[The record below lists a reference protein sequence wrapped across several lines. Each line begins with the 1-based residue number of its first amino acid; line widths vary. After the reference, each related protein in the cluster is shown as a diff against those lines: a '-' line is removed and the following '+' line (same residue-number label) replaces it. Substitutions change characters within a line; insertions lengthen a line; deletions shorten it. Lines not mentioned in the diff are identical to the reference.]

1 MQIGGRE
8 VDEDKTLSQAPVSD
22 DFSPQKVSPYEL
34 LMRQSRKMG
43 GVATRTFDVTK
54 EFLRQDVSTL
64 HPDKILFGGKP
75 ADKFRAFQS
84 RPRGDNLRD
93 SSSPVTGSVA
103 ARAAE
108 GIRESQERDAHTLD
122 PREGLRKIVK
132 KSHQLLASAQTV
144 ILPINLF
151 PDSIT
156 VDRTKVTITK
166 RTFFW
171 SSSVISIR
179 IEDVLNIACSTGP
192 IFGSLTVSSRVM
204 NSTDHYEIDYFW
216 RKDALYLKQ
225 LIQGYV
231 IAQHNQ
237 IETSHLNRQELIK
250 TLLELG
256 SDSDY

>member
-1 MQIGGRE
+1 ME
-8 VDEDKTLSQAPVSD
+8 EDKTLAQAPITD
-22 DFSPQKVSPYEL
+22 DLQSEKPSPYDL
-34 LMRQSRKMG
+34 LMRQSRKLG

-54 EFLRQDVSTL
+54 EFLKQDVSTL
-64 HPDKILFGGKP
+64 HPDKILFGIKSS
-75 ADKFRAFQS
+75 KQN
-84 RPRGDNLRD
+84 RPSDND
-93 SSSPVTGSVA
+93 SSDSSGASDDSNLESKPGDVGSTA
-103 ARAAE
+103 TRASE
-108 GIRESQERDAHTLD
+108 GIRENQERDTRTLD
-122 PREGLRKIVK
+122 PREGLRKIVR

-144 ILPINLF
+144 ILPVNLF
-151 PDSIT
+151 PDSVT

-192 IFGSLTVSSRVM
+192 IFGSLTISSRVM

-237 IETSHLNRQELIK
+237 IETSHLNRQELIH
-250 TLLELG
+250 TLLDLG
-256 SDSDY
+256 NDSDY

>member
-1 MQIGGRE
+1 M
-8 VDEDKTLSQAPVSD
+8 DEDKTLTPAPISD
-22 DFSPQKVSPYEL
+22 DFLTDKVSPYEL

-43 GVATRTFDVTK
+43 GVATRTYDVTK
-54 EFLRQDVSTL
+54 EFLKQDVSTL
-64 HPDKILFGGKP
+64 HPDKILFGLKSQTQRVSRLSNKP
-75 ADKFRAFQS
+75 NTASRATSQYPGANES
-84 RPRGDNLRD
+84 QE
-93 SSSPVTGSVA
+93 SAVA
-103 ARAAE
+103 KASD
-108 GIRESQERDAHTLD
+108 GIRETGERESHTLD
-122 PREGLRKIVK
+122 PREGLRKIVR

-151 PDSIT
+151 PDSVT
-156 VDRTKVTITK
+156 VDRTKVTVTK

-192 IFGSLTVSSRVM
+192 IFGSLTISSRVM

-237 IETSHLNRQELIK
+237 IETSHLSRQELVK